1 MTTHEITF
9 MFLSLG
15 ILLAAA
21 RIMGELARMLKQP
34 MVLGEILAGILLGPT
49 VLGSCAPSFSATLF
63 PSTGPNAIILNGL
76 TTLSVTLFLLVAGME
91 LDLSTV
97 WRQGRTAITVSL
109 AGIIIPFA
117 VGFVVAYGSPK
128 MLGREHGA
136 DLITFALFIAT
147 ALSISALP
155 VIAKTLMD
163 LSLFRSDL
171 GMVVVSSAIFD
182 DLFGWIVFAIILSL
196 MGHGTHSAVGI
207 PMTIGMTLGFAILT
221 LTVGRKLM
229 HRLLPWVQAYLSW
242 PGGVLGFALALALL
256 GAAFTEWIGIHAI
269 FGAFL
274 VGVAIGDS
282 PHLRQQTRT
291 ILHEFISFI
300 FAPFF
305 FASIGLRVNFAAHF
319 NLKLTLIVLVIACLG
334 KIIGC
339 GLGARLSG
347 MRRRESL
354 AVGFGLNARGAM
366 EIILGMLALE
376 AGLIRERL
384 FIALVVM
391 ALVTSMMSGPMMQR
405 LLRSKRPR
413 RFFDHLSARS
423 FLVRLRATERRKAIR
438 ELSRVVAGAAGLEE
452 KEVEQAVWAREKIA
466 STGLGRGLAI
476 PHARMS
482 VLSAPVVG
490 IALSEQGIDFDA
502 QDGKPAHII
511 CLILTPTCDG
521 GAQLEIMT
529 DLIRQLGR
537 ESFVREALRVDNY
550 TQFLALVRS
559 GSAGEHGAT
568 SVARHESH
576 SAASRPNQLAWGG
589 QFTEAPREA
598 VLRP

>member
-1 MTTHEITF
+1 MTTHEISF

-15 ILLAAA
+15 ILLTAA
-21 RIMGELARMLKQP
+21 RIMGELARMFNQP

-49 VLGSCAPSFSATLF
+49 VLGACAPDFSAMLF
-63 PSTGPNAIILNGL
+63 PRSGPNAIVLHGL
-76 TTLSVTLFLLVAGME
+76 TTISATLFLLVAGME
-91 LDLSTV
+91 LDLSKV

-117 VGFVVAYGSPK
+117 IGFTAAYASPK
-128 MLGREHGA
+128 MLGREHDA
-136 DLITFALFIAT
+136 DLMTFALFIAT

-155 VIAKTLMD
+155 VIAKTLID

-171 GMVVVSSAIFD
+171 GMVVVASAIFD
-182 DLFGWIVFAIILSL
+182 DLFGWIVFAIILSM
-196 MGHGTHSAVGI
+196 MGHGAHSGVGI
-207 PMTIGMTLGFAILT
+207 PMTIVMTIGFAVLT

-229 HRLLPWVQAYLSW
+229 HRLLPWIQAYLSW
-242 PGGVLGFALALALL
+242 PGGVLGFALGLALL

-282 PHLRQQTRT
+282 SHLRQQTRT

-319 NLKLTLIVLVIACLG
+319 DLQLTLIVLVIACLG

-339 GLGARLSG
+339 GLGARLCG
-347 MRRRESL
+347 MRRREAL

-376 AGLIRERL
+376 AGLISERL
-384 FIALVVM
+384 FIALVIM
-391 ALVTSMMSGPMMQR
+391 ALVTSMISGPMMQR
-405 LLRSKRPR
+405 LLQSKRPR

-423 FLVRLRATERRKAIR
+423 FLVRLHATERRKAIR
-438 ELSRVVAGAAGLEE
+438 ELARVMAGAAGLEE
-452 KEVEQAVWAREKIA
+452 KEIEQAVWAREKIV

-476 PHARMS
+476 PHARLAT
-482 VLSAPVVG
+482 LSAPVVG
-490 IALSEQGIDFDA
+490 IALSERGIDFDA
-502 QDGKPAHII
+502 QDGKPAHLV
-511 CLILTPTCDG
+511 CMILTPSHDSR
-521 GAQLEIMT
+521 AHLEIMT
-529 DLIRQLGR
+529 DLVRLLSR
-537 ESFVREALRVDNY
+537 DSFLHDALRVANY
-550 TQFLALVRS
+550 TEFLALVRS
-559 GSAGEHGAT
+559 GSAGEARST
-568 SVARHESH
+568 SIARPEGHAGTEH
-576 SAASRPNQLAWGG
+576 PHQPAWGG
-589 QFTEAPREA
+589 QISEVAREA
-598 VLRP
+598 V